1 MKNMFKE
8 NKIITII
15 FLTLFMLFLVMDHF
29 YSKKNN
35 STRIENQE
43 HSQHE
48 EGASP
53 CGM

>member
-1 MKNMFKE
+1 MLKEDKN
-8 NKIITII
+8 ITII

-29 YSKKNN
+29 YSEKHYSIK
-35 STRIENQE
+35 IEDQE
-43 HSQHE
+43 HLQHE